1 MNFRIILKII
11 GFILILV
18 GFCMLTGIPFSIYY
32 DGDDIPALLISGL
45 GTMIIGALLWFL
57 IKIESDAEIGKRD
70 AYLIVTFGWLA
81 SSCFATLPF
90 LIHGT
95 IPNFTDAF
103 FEMMSGFTTTGSSIL
118 TDVESVP
125 HGLLF
130 WRSMTHWLG
139 GMGIIVLSLAILP
152 LLGIGGM
159 QLFQAEVAGP
169 SKEKLHP
176 RVTETAKR
184 LWAIYI
190 LLTFIEVVLLMF
202 GGMNLFDAMSHS
214 FGTMATGGFSTK
226 NTSIAYFHSPF
237 IEYVIIFFMFLGGTN
252 FSLHYLALHGKITS
266 YFKDEEFKFYFLFI
280 LLTVGFATSYLF
292 FVNNQALES
301 SFRHAAF
308 SIMTVLSSTGFATVD
323 YEAWAPFFTQFF
335 LILLLFGACAGSTS
349 GGVKMIRY
357 HLLIKN
363 GFLELKRLIHPSA
376 VIPVRYNNRS
386 VSNEIISKVSSFV
399 LLYLAIFGIS
409 SVIMAF
415 LGLELQSAMG
425 SVAASMANIGPGL
438 GSTGPVSNYSHVPE
452 VGKWVLSFLML
463 IGRLEIFTVLII
475 FSPAFWKK

>member
-1 MNFRIILKII
+1 MNFKIILKII
-11 GFILILV
+11 GFLLVLI
-18 GFCMLTGIPFSIYY
+18 GFFMLTGIPFSIYY
-32 DGDDIPALLISGL
+32 KGNDIPALLISGL
-45 GTMIIGALLWFL
+45 GTIVIGAILWFAFKL
-57 IKIESDAEIGKRD
+57 DQENEITKRD
-70 AYLIVTFGWLA
+70 AYLIVTLGWIA
-81 SSCFATLPF
+81 SSMFATLPF
-90 LIHGT
+90 MIHGS
-95 IPNFTDAF
+95 IPSFTDAF
-103 FEMMSGFTTTGSSIL
+103 FEMMSGFTTTGSTIL
-118 TDVESVP
+118 KDVEALP

-190 LLTFIEVVLLMF
+190 ILTFAEVILLIL
-202 GGMNLFDAMSHS
+202 GGMNLFDALCHS

-226 NTSIAYFHSPF
+226 NASIAYFNSPF
-237 IEYVIIFFMFLGGTN
+237 IEYVIVFFMFLGGTN
-252 FSLHYLALHGKITS
+252 FSLHYLALHGKLNS
-266 YFKDEEFKFYFLFI
+266 YFKDEEFKFYFTFI
-280 LLTVGFATSYLF
+280 LLTVGFTTCYLF
-292 FVNNQALES
+292 FVNNQTFES

-335 LILLLFGACAGSTS
+335 LFLLLFGACAGSTS

-363 GFLELKRLIHPSA
+363 GILELKRLIHPSA
-376 VIPVRYNNRS
+376 IIPVRYNNRS
-386 VSNEIISKVSSFV
+386 VSSEIISKVSAFV

-438 GSTGPVSNYSHVPE
+438 GSTGPVSNYYHVPE

>member
-1 MNFRIILKII
+1 MNFKIILKII
-11 GFILILV
+11 GFLLVLI
-18 GFCMLTGIPFSIYY
+18 GFFMLTGIPFSIYY
-32 DGDDIPALLISGL
+32 KGNDIPALLISGL
-45 GTMIIGALLWFL
+45 GTIVIGAILWFAF
-57 IKIESDAEIGKRD
+57 KVDQEDEITKRD
-70 AYLIVTFGWLA
+70 AYLIVTLGWIA
-81 SSCFATLPF
+81 SSMFATLPF
-90 LIHGT
+90 MIHGS
-95 IPNFTDAF
+95 IPSFTDAF
-103 FEMMSGFTTTGSSIL
+103 FEMMSGFTTTGSTIL
-118 TDVESVP
+118 KDVEALP

-190 LLTFIEVVLLMF
+190 ILTFAEVILLIL
-202 GGMNLFDAMSHS
+202 GGMNLFDALCHS

-226 NTSIAYFHSPF
+226 NASIAYFNSPF
-237 IEYVIIFFMFLGGTN
+237 IEYVIVFFMFLGGTN
-252 FSLHYLALHGKITS
+252 FSLHYLALHGKLNS
-266 YFKDEEFKFYFLFI
+266 YFKDEEFKFYFTFI
-280 LLTVGFATSYLF
+280 LLTVGFTTCYLF
-292 FVNNQALES
+292 FVNNQTFES

-335 LILLLFGACAGSTS
+335 LFLLLFGACAGSTS

-363 GFLELKRLIHPSA
+363 GILELKRLIHPSA
-376 VIPVRYNNRS
+376 IIPVRYNNRS
-386 VSNEIISKVSSFV
+386 VSSEIISKVSSFV

>member
-1 MNFRIILKII
+1 MNLKVIIKII

-18 GFCMLTGIPFSIYY
+18 GFCMLAGIPFSIYY
-32 DGDDIPALLISGL
+32 KGDDILALVISSLI
-45 GTMIIGALLWFL
+45 TIFIGATLWFSSR
-57 IKIESDAEIGKRD
+57 IESEAEIGKRE
-70 AYLIVTFGWLA
+70 AYLIVTLGWIA
-81 SSCFATLPF
+81 SSAFATLPF
-90 LIHGT
+90 LIHGS
-95 IPNFTDAF
+95 IPSFTDAF

-118 TDVESVP
+118 NDVEALP

-130 WRSMTHWLG
+130 WRSLTHWLG

-169 SKEKLHP
+169 SKDKLHP

-190 LLTFIEVVLLMF
+190 LLTFIEVVLLLF
-202 GGMNLFDAMSHS
+202 GGMNLFDAMCHS
-214 FGTMATGGFSTK
+214 FGTLATGGFSTK

-237 IEYVIIFFMFLGGTN
+237 IEYVIIIFMFLGGTN

-266 YFKDEEFKFYFLFI
+266 YFKDEEFKFYLFFI
-280 LLTVGFATSYLF
+280 LLTVGFAAGYLF
-292 FVNNQALES
+292 IVNNQAFES

-363 GFLELKRLIHPSA
+363 GFLELKRLLHPSA

-386 VSNEIISKVSSFV
+386 VSNDIISKVSSFV

-438 GSTGPVSNYSHVPE
+438 GTTGPVSNYSHVPE
-452 VGKWVLSFLML
+452 FGKWVLSFLML
-463 IGRLEIFTVLII
+463 IGRLEIFTVVII
-475 FSPAFWKK
+475 FSSAFWKK

>member
-1 MNFRIILKII
+1 M
-11 GFILILV
+11 
-18 GFCMLTGIPFSIYY
+18 
-32 DGDDIPALLISGL
+32 
-45 GTMIIGALLWFL
+45 
-57 IKIESDAEIGKRD
+57 
-70 AYLIVTFGWLA
+70 
-81 SSCFATLPF
+81 FATLPF
-90 LIHGT
+90 MIHGS
-95 IPNFTDAF
+95 IPSFTDAF
-103 FEMMSGFTTTGSSIL
+103 FEMMSGFTTTGSTIL
-118 TDVESVP
+118 KDVEALP

-190 LLTFIEVVLLMF
+190 ILTFAEVILLIL
-202 GGMNLFDAMSHS
+202 GGMNLFDALCHS

-226 NTSIAYFHSPF
+226 NASIAYFNSPF
-237 IEYVIIFFMFLGGTN
+237 IEYVIVFFMFLGGTN
-252 FSLHYLALHGKITS
+252 FSLHYLALHGKLNS
-266 YFKDEEFKFYFLFI
+266 YFKDEEFKFYFTFI
-280 LLTVGFATSYLF
+280 LLTVGFTTCYLF
-292 FVNNQALES
+292 FVNNQTFES

-335 LILLLFGACAGSTS
+335 LFLLLFGACAGSTS

-363 GFLELKRLIHPSA
+363 GILELKRLIHPSA
-376 VIPVRYNNRS
+376 IIPVRYNNRS
-386 VSNEIISKVSSFV
+386 VSSEIISKVSAFV

>member
-1 MNFRIILKII
+1 
-11 GFILILV
+11 
-18 GFCMLTGIPFSIYY
+18 MLTGIPFSIYY
-32 DGDDIPALLISGL
+32 DADDIVSLLISSFVTML
-45 GTMIIGALLWFL
+45 VGTMLWFTSRV
-57 IKIESDAEIGKRD
+57 EHETEISKRD
-70 AYLIVTFGWLA
+70 AYLIVTLSWLA
-81 SSCFATLPF
+81 SSAFATLPF
-90 LIHGT
+90 LIHGSIT
-95 IPNFTDAF
+95 NFSDAF
-103 FEMMSGFTTTGSSIL
+103 FEMMSGFTTTGSSIIS
-118 TDVESVP
+118 DVEALP

-184 LWAIYI
+184 LWAIYT

-202 GGMNLFDAMSHS
+202 GGMNLFDAMCHS

-226 NTSIAYFHSPF
+226 NTSIAYFNSPF

-252 FSLHYLALHGKITS
+252 FTLHYLALHGKLNS
-266 YFKDEEFKFYFLFI
+266 YFKDEEFKFYFTFI
-280 LLTVGFATSYLF
+280 LLTVSLTACYLF
-292 FVNNQALES
+292 FVNNQAFES
-301 SFRHAAF
+301 SFRDAAF

-363 GFLELKRLIHPSA
+363 SFLELKRLLHPNA
-376 VIPVRYNNRS
+376 IVPVRYNNRT
-386 VSNEIISKVSSFV
+386 VSSDIISKISSFV

-409 SVIMAF
+409 SIVMAF

-452 VGKWVLSFLML
+452 VGKWVLSLLML
-463 IGRLEIFTVLII
+463 IGRLEIFTILII
-475 FSPAFWKK
+475 FSPTFWKK